1 MRFAIIAV
9 LIAVILGSALPA
21 TAKIKPAYWTGNV
34 VHVSV
39 DNIKVEDDTGH
50 TLSFIILPKFKNVF
64 SANGKTTYQQ
74 ASIHNGMRVKVVY
87 DQKVLGTR
95 HADKIFILDPHGYP
109 LKRL

>member
-1 MRFAIIAV
+1 M
-9 LIAVILGSALPA
+9 
-21 TAKIKPAYWTGNV
+21 
-34 VHVSV
+34 
-39 DNIKVEDDTGH
+39 
-50 TLSFIILPKFKNVF
+50 PKFKNVF

-95 HADKIFILDPHGYP
+95 HADKIYILDPHGYP